1 MPRQQSASRSAGLQR
16 VEADGHGIVESMPL
30 SRAEQADEA
39 LLMGL
44 RLSEGLDLDRLLAVS
59 GLRPAARAIDELLG
73 AA

>member
-1 MPRQQSASRSAGLQR
+1 MQR
-16 VEADGHGIVESMPL
+16 VEAEGHGVMESMAL

-59 GLRPAARAIDELLG
+59 GRGSGRCRG
-73 AA
+73 

>member
-1 MPRQQSASRSAGLQR
+1 M
-16 VEADGHGIVESMPL
+16 VESVPL

-59 GLRPAARAIDELLG
+59 GMRPRSCAR
-73 AA
+73 